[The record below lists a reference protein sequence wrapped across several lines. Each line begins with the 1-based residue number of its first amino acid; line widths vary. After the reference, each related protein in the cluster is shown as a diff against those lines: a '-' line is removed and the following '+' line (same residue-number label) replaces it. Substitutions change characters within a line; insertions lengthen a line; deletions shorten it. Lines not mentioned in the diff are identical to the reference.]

1 MLVYLAAVS
10 IITFI
15 TWGMDKFRAKTGRWR
30 VPERVLFGLV
40 LIGGAFGGLTGML
53 LFRHKTRKPLFW
65 LVVGVG
71 CIFYAALLILV
82 DRKIG

>member
-1 MLVYLAAVS
+1 MLVYLAAMS

-15 TWGMDKFRAKTGRWR
+15 TWGVDKSRARAGRWR

-40 LIGGAFGGLTGML
+40 LIGGAFGALAGML

-65 LVVGVG
+65 LVVGAA
-71 CIFYAALLILV
+71 CILQALLLV
-82 DRKIG
+82 LLRPAG